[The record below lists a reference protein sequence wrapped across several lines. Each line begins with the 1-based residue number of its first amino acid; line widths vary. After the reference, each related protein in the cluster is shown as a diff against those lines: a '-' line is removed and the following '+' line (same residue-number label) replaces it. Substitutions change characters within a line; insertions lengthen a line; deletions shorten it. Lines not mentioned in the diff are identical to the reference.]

1 MKLLIDQENDDQ
13 RKRALLFEWSR
24 INEMLDKQLYL
35 TRLETHHRDMYFD
48 YISLKRMV
56 IDEIQVTRHISQA
69 KGIGFELDFKDEQK
83 VYTDVK
89 WCRMMIRQVLSNSLK
104 YSDNSTINL
113 SGYNIEGHVVLK
125 IKDYGRGISKRD
137 LPRIFDRGFTSTTDR
152 NDASSGMGLYL
163 VQSVK
168 EQLGIEVKVDSIVGK
183 GTTFYFI
190 FPQQNEIIERMSK
203 VTRLSF

>member
-1 MKLLIDQENDDQ
+1 
-13 RKRALLFEWSR
+13 
-24 INEMLDKQLYL
+24 
-35 TRLETHHRDMYFD
+35 MYFD

-56 IDEIQVTRHISQA
+56 IDEIQVTRHISR

-125 IKDYGRGISKRD
+125 LK
-137 LPRIFDRGFTSTTDR
+137 TTVVE
-152 NDASSGMGLYL
+152 L
-163 VQSVK
+163 VK
-168 EQLGIEVKVDSIVGK
+168 EIYHVYLIEDLLL
-183 GTTFYFI
+183 
-190 FPQQNEIIERMSK
+190 QQTATIL
-203 VTRLSF
+203 RLLVWDYTLYKA

>member
-1 MKLLIDQENDDQ
+1 MKLLIDQESDDQ

-35 TRLETHHRDMYFD
+35 TRLESQHRDMYFD

-69 KGIGFELDFKDEQK
+69 KGIGFELDFKEEQK

-104 YSDNSTINL
+104 YSDNSTIFER
-113 SGYNIEGHVVLK
+113 YTIEGHVVLK
-125 IKDYGRGISKRD
+125 IKDYGRGISQR
-137 LPRIFDRGFTSTTDR
+137 FTT
-152 NDASSGMGLYL
+152 Y
-163 VQSVK
+163 
-168 EQLGIEVKVDSIVGK
+168 I
-183 GTTFYFI
+183 
-190 FPQQNEIIERMSK
+190 
-203 VTRLSF
+203 